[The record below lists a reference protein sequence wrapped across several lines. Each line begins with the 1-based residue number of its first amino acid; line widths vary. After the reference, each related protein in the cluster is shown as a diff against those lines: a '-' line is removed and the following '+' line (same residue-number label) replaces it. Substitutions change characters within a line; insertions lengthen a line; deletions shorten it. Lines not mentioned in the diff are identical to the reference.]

1 MAKTA
6 QVIGLTG
13 HSPTDNS
20 TPEAQGAGVGTGSPI
35 WWSGNDLA
43 INTTG
48 TISPGTTWAT
58 MAPSPPPVPHTYV
71 PPEEFQQ
78 QVVEL
83 IQLLRAYGPKL
94 RVLADVLGAMK
105 IEEEDNA
112 K

>member
-1 MAKTA
+1 MAKMADASTRAPEWWTGDWTSDILSSGVITTA
-6 QVIGLTG
+6 DNITIG
-13 HSPTDNS
+13 SY
-20 TPEAQGAGVGTGSPI
+20 PI
-35 WWSGNDLA
+35 A
-43 INTTG
+43 
-48 TISPGTTWAT
+48 
-58 MAPSPPPVPHTYV
+58 HTYV

-83 IQLLRAYGPKL
+83 IKLLHAYGPKL